1 MILTESCKLWGL
13 HYRNLLPISRVCIEG
28 EKPMGI
34 LAYMNWGN
42 LRLFLWQCQLVEAHN
57 PQAVS
62 QQDLVHMTV
71 QIAWGMSYLS
81 SRGVIHQDVA
91 VGNCIAEDTLQVKI
105 ADNAVSR
112 DLFPM
117 DYVIA
122 WGTMKTGGFGGRPLK
137 VWLIMSSPV
146 PVTCGPSE
154 WCCGS

>member
-1 MILTESCKLWGL
+1 MPTHSSVLAWRIPGMGSLVAAVYGVAQSQTRLKWLSCSNRL
-13 HYRNLLPISRVCIEG
+13 V
-28 EKPMGI
+28 
-34 LAYMNWGN
+34 
-42 LRLFLWQCQLVEAHN
+42 LRQCQLVEAHN

-71 QIAWGMSYLS
+71 QIDWGMSYLS

-105 ADNAVSR
+105 SDNAVSR